1 MNKDNKNTSKKK
13 ITGKQIAA
21 MICVI
26 LLAGLYIVTLLAA
39 IFGKPGTRS
48 LFGLCLMATFVIPLI
63 TWVYIW
69 MYGKLTNKHT
79 IADFELEKPDPDQ
92 KDQ

>member
-1 MNKDNKNTSKKK
+1 MSKDNKNTSKKK

-21 MICVI
+21 ILCVV
-26 LLAGLYIVTLLAA
+26 LLAGLYVVTLLAA

-79 IADFELEKPDPDQ
+79 IADFELEKKETEQ
-92 KDQ
+92 K

>member
-1 MNKDNKNTSKKK
+1 MNQDKKSNSKKK
-13 ITGKQIAA
+13 MTGKQIAA
-21 MICVI
+21 IICVV

-39 IFGKPGTRS
+39 IFGTPGTRS
-48 LFGLCLMATFVIPLI
+48 LFGLCLLATFTIPLI

-79 IADFELEKPDPDQ
+79 IADFDLGNQENEPK
-92 KDQ
+92 

>member
-1 MNKDNKNTSKKK
+1 MSKDNKNTFKKK

-21 MICVI
+21 ILCVV
-26 LLAGLYIVTLLAA
+26 LLAGLYVVTLLAA

-79 IADFELEKPDPDQ
+79 IADFELEKKETEQ
-92 KDQ
+92 K

>member
-1 MNKDNKNTSKKK
+1 MNKDNKNTYKKK

-79 IADFELEKPDPDQ
+79 IADFELKKPDADQ

>member
-79 IADFELEKPDPDQ
+79 IADF
-92 KDQ
+92 

>member
-1 MNKDNKNTSKKK
+1 MKNTSKKK

-79 IADFELEKPDPDQ
+79 IADFELKKPDADQ

>member
-79 IADFELEKPDPDQ
+79 IADFELKKPDADQ